1 MKLVSLLVTCY
12 GFRFVFY
19 AVEAM
24 METNEMLGRFPL
36 LGPHSM
42 FIPVVVFCLFFS
54 LWGQTYVAQ
63 AFPQLCTFPQE
74 FSDI

>member
-1 MKLVSLLVTCY
+1 
-12 GFRFVFY
+12 
-19 AVEAM
+19 

-42 FIPVVVFCLFFS
+42 FIPVVVVVVVLCLFFS